1 VQQQGEQVHADDQT
15 HVQESEAE
23 ADIDL
28 ELGGPGVAPA
38 PGTDEETYEQ
48 ISDAELR
55 FAYRI
60 ATRSRTMEE
69 YFVRLVSRGEVKF
82 SIWGPG
88 EEIHGAAAALALHKV
103 CELGKIGMVLHYRNA
118 CLAIMWCALHGY
130 EDFTLDLVRQ
140 QFSRATDHM
149 TGGRQMV
156 NHFDHTDFGILPVQ
170 SPVGMQLG
178 KAAGYAKGYKLKGVT
193 DGVAMA
199 IIGDGTTAEGDLH
212 DAMNAASVWQLPL
225 IIMVT
230 NNKVA
235 ISTKPQEG
243 HGIKSMRGYAHAF
256 GFEYGECDGRD
267 FWDCYKCTYRAA
279 RYARD
284 RQKPFLVLV
293 DNMPRLNAHSSA
305 ADPSFVLDQPDPIL
319 SFGDKLV
326 EMGVLQEEDIVK
338 RIQGE
343 GRDYFAHHD
352 PGNVMSAQIEDMK
365 AIIEQVRDEPE
376 PEPESIFDHIYPP
389 FPEVKEPEVEGQTAI
404 TYAGAIRAAASNIMS
419 NYGGVLWGED
429 VARLGGVMTATAGLR
444 ARHPGRIIDAPLNEP
459 LIVGTAVG
467 AGMHDGIVAMPEI
480 QFGDYSLNAF
490 HWIVYMGN
498 IYWTSAGTQKAS
510 VILRMPVDPFGGG
523 AVYHSM
529 SLDSYFTP
537 IPGLVVVMP
546 STSLDVYGLL
556 MTAAEYGNTV
566 VCLEPKFAYR
576 QTLGPA
582 FPGEPT
588 DPDDIAKLKK
598 SIMRGEIPDIDPSV
612 RVPFGKAAIRRRGDD
627 VTIVA
632 WGRAVWTSLEAA
644 KRLADDGIEAELID
658 LRTLVP
664 PDLDAVY
671 ASVEK
676 TRRLVVASEDR
687 PFAGFV
693 RSIQGHVVER
703 FETIPTRAIGQKNVP
718 GIAQSLRLEEATI
731 LRHEDVETAVRE
743 VMESKAGT
751 PLEPAAAG
759 APRPAVSDA
768 KGFAW
773 IPPRY
778 YLG

>member
-1 VQQQGEQVHADDQT
+1 MHADDQT
-15 HVQESEAE
+15 HVQESESE

-28 ELGGPGVAPA
+28 ALGRPGAGEA
-38 PGTDEETYEQ
+38 AGSDDTTYEQ
-48 ISDAELR
+48 ISDGELR

-88 EEIHGAAAALALHKV
+88 EEIHGAATALALHKV

-118 CLAIMWCALHGY
+118 CLATMWCALHGY

-140 QFSRATDHM
+140 QFSRATDPM

-156 NHFDHTDFGILPVQ
+156 NHFDHTEFGILPVQ

-178 KAAGYAKGYKLKGVT
+178 KAAGYAKGFHLQGVH
-193 DGVAMA
+193 DGLALAV
-199 IIGDGTTAEGDLH
+199 IGDGTTAEGDLH
-212 DAMNAASVWQLPL
+212 DAMNAASVWRLPL
-225 IIMVT
+225 IVMVT

-235 ISTKPQEG
+235 ISTKPHEG
-243 HGIKSMRGYAHAF
+243 HGIKSMRAYAHAF
-256 GFEYGECDGRD
+256 GFDYGECDGRD

-279 RYARD
+279 RTVRD
-284 RQKPFLVLV
+284 QQKPFLMLV

-338 RIQGE
+338 RIKGE

-352 PGNVMSAQIEDMK
+352 PGTVMSAQIEDMK
-365 AIIEQVRDEPE
+365 KLIEQVRDEPE
-376 PEPESIFDHIYPP
+376 PAPESMFEHIYPP
-389 FPEVKEPEVEGQTAI
+389 FPEVQEAEVEGQTVI
-404 TYAGAIRAAASNIMS
+404 TYAGAIRAAASNIIS
-419 NYGGVLWGED
+419 NHGGVLWGED
-429 VARLGGVMTATAGLR
+429 VARLGGVMTATAGLQ
-444 ARHPGRIIDAPLNEP
+444 ARHPDRIIDAPLNEP

-467 AGMHDGIVAMPEI
+467 AGMHPGIVAMPEI
-480 QFGDYSLNAF
+480 QFADYSLNAF

-498 IYWTSAGTQKAS
+498 LYWSSNGTQKSS

-529 SLDSYFTP
+529 SVDGYFTP

-546 STSLDVYGLL
+546 VTSFDVYGLL
-556 MTAAEYGNTV
+556 LTAAEYGNTV

-576 QTLGPA
+576 QALGPA

-588 DPDDIAKLKK
+588 DAGEIAALKK
-598 SIMRGEIPDIDPSV
+598 SIMRGEIPDIDPTV
-612 RVPFGKAAIRRRGDD
+612 RVPFGKAATRRRGGD

-632 WGRAVWTSLEAA
+632 WGRAVWTSMAA
-644 KRLADDGIEAELID
+644 AAALAADGIEVEVID

-664 PDLDAVY
+664 PDLEAVY

-703 FETIPTRAIGQKNVP
+703 FEGVPTRAIGQQNVP
-718 GIAQSLRLEEATI
+718 GVAQSLQLEEATV
-731 LRHEDVETAVRE
+731 LRTSTVESAVRGL
-743 VMESKAGT
+743 MESKAGGRSA
-751 PLEPAAAG
+751 PAEREQGVTGSG
-759 APRPAVSDA
+759 AESR
-768 KGFAW
+768 GFAW

>member
-1 VQQQGEQVHADDQT
+1 MHADDQIE
-15 HVQESEAE
+15 VREPEAE
-23 ADIDL
+23 VDIDL
-28 ELGGPGVAPA
+28 EIREPGAAAAAGSKEEVEQLS
-38 PGTDEETYEQ
+38 DE
-48 ISDAELR
+48 ELR
-55 FAYRI
+55 FAYRV

-88 EEIHGAAAALALHKV
+88 EEIHGAAAAMALGKV

-118 CLAIMWCALHGY
+118 CLAMTWCALHGY
-130 EDFTLDLVRQ
+130 DDFTLDLVRQ
-140 QFSRATDHM
+140 QFSRSSDPM

-156 NHFDHTDFGILPVQ
+156 NHFDHADFGILPVQ
-170 SPVGMQLG
+170 SPVGMQLD
-178 KAAGYAKGYKLKGVT
+178 KAAGYAKGFKVKGVD
-193 DGVAMA
+193 DGLALA

-212 DAMNAASVWQLPL
+212 DAMNAGSVWQLPL

-235 ISTKPQEG
+235 ISTQPQEG
-243 HGIKSMRGYAHAF
+243 HGIKTMRGYANAF
-256 GFEYGECDGRD
+256 GFAYDECDGRD
-267 FWDCYKCTYRAA
+267 FQDCYETTYRAA
-279 RYARD
+279 KYVREQ
-284 RQKPFLVLV
+284 QKPLLMLV

-319 SFGDKLV
+319 SFGEQLV
-326 EMGVLQEEDIVK
+326 EQGVLGKEDIVT
-338 RIQGE
+338 RIKGE

-352 PGNVMSAQIEDMK
+352 PGTIMGEQIDDMK
-365 AIIEQVRDEPE
+365 AIIEQVRGESEPA
-376 PEPESIFDHIYPP
+376 PESLFDHIYPP
-389 FPEVKEPEVEGQTAI
+389 FPEVQEPQVSGETAI

-429 VARLGGVMTATAGLR
+429 VARLGGVMTATAGLKE
-444 ARHPGRIIDAPLNEP
+444 RHPDRIIDAPLNEP
-459 LIVGTAVG
+459 MIVGTAVG
-467 AGMHDGIVAMPEI
+467 AGMHDGLVAMPEI
-480 QFGDYSLNAF
+480 QFADYSLNAF

-498 IYWTSAGTQKAS
+498 LYWTSNGSQTSS

-529 SLDSYFTP
+529 SVDGYFTP

-546 STSLDVYGLL
+546 VTSFDVYGLL

-576 QTLGPA
+576 QAFGPA

-588 DPDDIAKLKK
+588 EPGEIAALKK
-598 SIMRGEIPDIDPSV
+598 SIMRGEIPDIDPTV
-612 RVPFGKAAIRRRGDD
+612 RVPFGKAALRRSGSD

-632 WGRAVWTSLEAA
+632 WGRAVWTSMKAA
-644 KRLADDGIEAELID
+644 EQLAGDGIEAEVID

-671 ASVEK
+671 TSVDK
-676 TRRLVVASEDR
+676 TRRLVVAAEDR

-703 FETIPTRAIGQKNVP
+703 FEGVPTRAIGQKNVP
-718 GIAQSLRLEEATI
+718 GIAQSLQLEEATI
-731 LRHEDVETAVRE
+731 LTEHDVEAAVRE
-743 VMESKAGT
+743 VMESKAAAAA
-751 PLEPAAAG
+751 PAAAPSG
-759 APRPAVSDA
+759 APSA
-768 KGFAW
+768 KGEARGIAW